1 MEEEKDKDEVRF
13 VIVERCIDLPKKL
26 ATFDARVS
34 KCEKCK
40 QDVWVSKASDSYMNK
55 YSGEIIN
62 IVCKPCW
69 DDVDKDDRDVIATE
83 ETLKEFDEW
92 YLAHYGYKP
101 TREQTFEMMK
111 RYIGKKPKI
120 IK

>member
-1 MEEEKDKDEVRF
+1 MMEDKEEEDVRC
-13 VIVERCIDLPKKL
+13 VIVERCIDLPKNV

-34 KCEKCK
+34 KCEECE
-40 QDVWVSKASDSYMNK
+40 QDVWISKASDSYMSK
-55 YSGEIIN
+55 YSDEKIK

-69 DDVDKDDRDVIATE
+69 DNVNRENHNIITSE
-83 ETLKEFDEW
+83 ESLKEFDEW
-92 YLAHYGYKP
+92 YLTHYGYKP